1 MKVIESTSTEYAASC
16 KILSVL
22 NYSNLRL
29 SISLL
34 KRLIYQTFPV
44 LKLQV
49 VEEVKP
55 SLVHEKSNLRKRTL
69 TYRMKTRNLLSKKV
83 FLAKKH
89 LRRMPRMNI

>member
-1 MKVIESTSTEYAASC
+1 MKVTESTSTEYAASC

-55 SLVHEKSNLRKRTL
+55 SLVHEKSNFRKRTL

>member
-1 MKVIESTSTEYAASC
+1 MKVTESTSTEYAVSC

-29 SISLL
+29 SISLS
-34 KRLIYQTFPV
+34 KRLIYQMFPV
-44 LKLQV
+44 LKLRV
-49 VEEVKP
+49 VEEVMP

-69 TYRMKTRNLLSKKV
+69 TYRMKIRNLLSKKV

>member
-1 MKVIESTSTEYAASC
+1 MKVIESISTEYAVSC

-29 SISLL
+29 SISLS
-34 KRLIYQTFPV
+34 KRLIYQMFPV
-44 LKLQV
+44 LKLRV
-49 VEEVKP
+49 VEEVMP

-69 TYRMKTRNLLSKKV
+69 NYRMKIRNLLSKKV

-89 LRRMPRMNI
+89 LKRMPRMNI

>member
-1 MKVIESTSTEYAASC
+1 MKVTESTSTEYAVSC

-29 SISLL
+29 SISLS
-34 KRLIYQTFPV
+34 KRLIYQMFPV
-44 LKLQV
+44 LKLRV
-49 VEEVKP
+49 VEEVMP

-69 TYRMKTRNLLSKKV
+69 NYRMKTRNLLSKKV

-89 LRRMPRMNI
+89 LKRMPRMNI